1 MHPRQRLTG
10 KWTPAVVVWM
20 LVFAP
25 ALALAADQAGGL
37 FLADVGE
44 TERGPS
50 TAPRTPDRSDKDR
63 SSPEAS
69 PPKRRGRFAASIQE
83 MRPPVL
89 PGPFGAVPLPPAAAL
104 PPASLIAPPAPAG
117 AWSQLGVLGRSAPPA
132 DGVVVRSPLLVRRVS
147 LPLDGGQG
155 IAAEV
160 ISVRVIQAAAGADSP
175 RPQAESLAPP
185 NGGRQV
191 SDPPAMIHHV
201 SPLAGLSSLDPGL
214 FDPGQAFLRSL
225 GELPPEPGQA
235 TVKFRGVHRLIY
247 KAVRSRYRRALR
259 GQFRD
264 DFLRDSGGD
273 LFLRQLDQ
281 LERSSRMMHDQ
292 LHETTFPSDFS
303 EALILNGQPV
313 QRRSHR
319 VIEVGSEVNLL
330 TLGPVRLRNDLR
342 IRLDSLDVDL
352 FGYFRDDN
360 PVADWRADIDD
371 GTAGLFADDD
381 ATFQA
386 PSAEGPLA
394 LGPARRELIPRGNLY
409 TGDSVSVDGRVRLR
423 LRLRRDVMEALAGSP
438 SGDITTVFYGGPD
451 HRPLARLVLSA
462 RAQGVDSATIS
473 LTLALYKF

>member
-1 MHPRQRLTG
+1 M
-10 KWTPAVVVWM
+10 VVWM

-44 TERGPS
+44 ADRDPA
-50 TAPRTPDRSDKDR
+50 TAPRTPDRLDQDR
-63 SSPEAS
+63 PSPEAS
-69 PPKRRGRFAASIQE
+69 PPKRRGKFAASIQE

-89 PGPFGAVPLPPAAAL
+89 PGPFGAVPLPPAADL
-104 PPASLIAPPAPAG
+104 LPASLIAPPAPAG
-117 AWSQLGVLGRSAPPA
+117 AWTQLGVLGRSAPPA
-132 DGVVVRSPLLVRRVS
+132 DGVVVRPPLLVRRVS
-147 LPLDGGQG
+147 LALDGGQG

-160 ISVRVIQAAAGADSP
+160 ISVRVIQAAASADSP

-185 NGGRQV
+185 DGGRQV
-191 SDPPAMIHHV
+191 SDPLAIIHHV
-201 SPLAGLSSLDPGL
+201 SPLAGLRSLEPGF
-214 FDPGQAFLRSL
+214 FDPGQAFLNSL

-235 TVKFRGVHRLIY
+235 TVKFRGVHRLLY
-247 KAVRSRYRRALR
+247 KAARSRYRRALR

-273 LFLRQLDQ
+273 LFLRHRDQ

-292 LHETTFPSDFS
+292 LNETTFPTDFS
-303 EALILNGQPV
+303 EALILDGQPV
-313 QRRSHR
+313 RRRSHR
-319 VIEVGSEVNLL
+319 VTEVGSEVNLL

-360 PVADWRADIDD
+360 PVDDWLADIDD
-371 GTAGLFADDD
+371 GTAVLFADDD
-381 ATFQA
+381 VELQA

-394 LGPARRELIPRGNLY
+394 MGPARRALIPHGNIY
-409 TGDSVSVDGRVRLR
+409 TGDSVRVDGRVRLR
-423 LRLRRDVMEALAGSP
+423 LRVRRKVLDALAGSP

-451 HRPLARLVLSA
+451 HRPLARLVISA
-462 RAQGVDSATIS
+462 RALGVDAASIS
-473 LTLALYKF
+473 LTLALYEF